1 VLGTGEL
8 YLWNLSSGTARAWI
22 WRAAPTPTARHS
34 RRVLR
39 NLLPQTLI
47 AIANLSRDNDDDDK
61 QPSSSAAAVMLCY
74 SVHWA
79 AL

>member
-1 VLGTGEL
+1 
-8 YLWNLSSGTARAWI
+8 
-22 WRAAPTPTARHS
+22 
-34 RRVLR
+34 VLR

-74 SVHWA
+74 
-79 AL
+79 